1 VAGLI
6 NKALDLLVPSA
17 HAANLTASSA
27 IPTLFFDDTNIAG
40 GNDWFIRTFQTNPP
54 TDMEIWDVTGND
66 RRVFWLR
73 QSVNNTNSLL
83 VDTAGDMSLAN
94 GRLWIDRSSGN
105 VGIGTGAPF
114 AALTV
119 QRNGGAVVYLDDN
132 GPFTKRQMFIL
143 DNRGAPSFRF
153 RNSVTGRAWTF
164 AMTDNFP
171 TDEFVINDPF
181 SPGREMFLDQFGN
194 VIFEGTVTAAG
205 YFVFSDRKL
214 KDNIVPLQGREV
226 LAKVMELP
234 ISSWNFKDDSKKQQH
249 IGPMA
254 QDFNKTFDIGADDK
268 NVSVSDASGIALA
281 AIQGLGELVKAKDTE
296 IAELKKEIAELR
308 TLVQQ
313 VVIANQMTMVVK

>member
-1 VAGLI
+1 MIGQRLPP
-6 NKALDLLVPSA
+6 LSP
-17 HAANLTASSA
+17 

-119 QRNGGAVVYLDDN
+119 QRNGGAVAYVDDN
-132 GPFTKRQMFIL
+132 GFFTKRQMFVL
-143 DNRGAPSFRF
+143 ENNGAPSFRF
-153 RNSVTGRAWTF
+153 INSGTGRTWTF
-164 AMTDNFP
+164 AMTDNPPF
-171 TDEFVINDPF
+171 DEFVINDPF
-181 SPGREMFLDQFGN
+181 SPGREMFLDQGGN
-194 VIFEGTVTAAG
+194 AQFEGVVRATNFIV
-205 YFVFSDRKL
+205 VSDRNL
-214 KDNIVPLQGREV
+214 KGNIEPVDGGEV
-226 LAKVMELP
+226 LRKVMELP
-234 ISSWNFKDDSKKQQH
+234 ISTWNFKDDSEKQLR
-249 IGPMA
+249 IGPMG
-254 QDFNKTFDIGADDK
+254 QDFQKIFGLGPDDRHI
-268 NVSVSDASGIALA
+268 SVVDATGVALS

-313 VVIANQMTMVVK
+313 VATANQMTMVVK